1 MKSFSFLQG
10 VGLALALSLSG
21 SALFALFTQVA
32 GTDSALRLVIALVA
46 AAYLLFL
53 LRGSSARVGR
63 VTTVLAWSA
72 ISGLTWILH
81 PTLLVYLLIHVGLL
95 WLVRC
100 LYFYRSLLAA
110 LMDMGLQGLSLAAA
124 IWALQETGSLLLC
137 LWSFFLVQAL
147 FVAIPPVGFR
157 PVPSPL
163 DSTAEES
170 GFQRAHR
177 SAEAALRR
185 LCSSH

>member
-1 MKSFSFLQG
+1 MKSPGFLQG
-10 VGLALALSLSG
+10 VGLALVVSLSG
-21 SALFALFTQVA
+21 SALFALFTQVTS
-32 GTDSALRLVIALVA
+32 TDHALRLVIALA
-46 AAYLLFL
+46 ATAYLLFL
-53 LRGSSARVGR
+53 LWGSGARVGR
-63 VTTVLAWSA
+63 VSTVLAWGA

-81 PTLLVYLLIHVGLL
+81 PGLLPYLLIHSGML

-110 LMDMGLQGLSLAAA
+110 LLDMGLQGLSFAAA
-124 IWALQETGSLLLC
+124 VWALQQTGSLLLC

-157 PVPSPL
+157 PVQAAL
-163 DSTAEES
+163 DRTAGKS

-185 LCSSH
+185 LCSSL